1 MGGQLCVYADG
12 HSDPDVPGC
21 RLWFG
26 SCREPGA
33 GLGDGQLQQCTDK
46 VMTDVQHLWIII
58 DSVAPQ

>member
-21 RLWFG
+21 GLWFG

-33 GLGDGQLQQCTDK
+33 GLGDGKLQQCTDK
-46 VMTDVQHLWIII
+46 VQLYGQNTVLTF
-58 DSVAPQ
+58 